1 MQELLL
7 IEMKYD
13 DEKYEQR
20 KKYFIINLFLIR
32 KHDEFLTENRHILYH
47 MIDLRQTH
55 IEEFNML
62 LILLI
67 VIYAYFTI

>member
-1 MQELLL
+1 
-7 IEMKYD
+7 MKM
-13 DEKYEQR
+13 KST
-20 KKYFIINLFLIR
+20 KNKSFMFNKMIILIR
-32 KHDEFLTENRHILYH
+32 KHDEFLTENRHNLYH

-67 VIYAYFTI
+67 VSHLYLIL